1 MIVPFVKR
9 FRGTILQIGA
19 RLKEERLRVG
29 IKQADLAAQIGI
41 AKKSQTN
48 YELGHSSPSAD
59 YLAAIADTGIDIQ
72 YVLTGR
78 RAAPIAGDE
87 AELLARYREAAP
99 ELRAAALRVL
109 GVATVGSSSKYNVQV
124 EGNHGQVFT
133 APVRQDKAQ
142 FHFGSAGKKGGKK

>member
-1 MIVPFVKR
+1 MLNKK
-9 FRGTILQIGA
+9 G
-19 RLKEERLRVG
+19 RLKEERERIG
-29 IKQADLAAQIGI
+29 HTQAQLAAI
-41 AKKSQTN
+41 AGVTKTSQSN
-48 YELGHSSPSAD
+48 YESDKRQPDTG
-59 YLAAIADTGIDIQ
+59 YLAAIAGAGIDVQ
-72 YVLTGR
+72 YVVTGR
-78 RAAPIAGDE
+78 PAAPIAGDE
-87 AELLARYREAAP
+87 AELLARYREASP